1 MKVIVKESHLTIIS
15 YLEVGLTGRP
25 SCSREGDYCY
35 MAADGALT

>member
-15 YLEVGLTGRP
+15 YLEVTGRP